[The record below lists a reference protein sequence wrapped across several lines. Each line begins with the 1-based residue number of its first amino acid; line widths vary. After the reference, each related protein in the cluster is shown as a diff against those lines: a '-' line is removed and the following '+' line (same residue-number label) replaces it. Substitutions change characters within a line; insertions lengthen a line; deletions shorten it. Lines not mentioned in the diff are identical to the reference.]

1 MIHSNASRPEHLER
15 IGVRRPKCARCRN
28 HGLVAWVKG
37 HKKFCAFRN
46 CTCEQCIL
54 IVERQRV
61 MAAQVALKRRQA
73 VEDLLV
79 QEWKKSQIA
88 LANHPHE
95 EELEDSI
102 RAERSDSWME
112 VHLTSIPAARNQR
125 TLNLQSNEAFQAEFG
140 AKCLEPGRTS
150 LPSQIVEQY
159 GTSVSEPQSR
169 SLLTAITPNFRD
181 ASSTRQCAEPQP
193 CYSQLSLELVQKQAF
208 LLSAAFASLPKPPGY
223 QQLDSSSSS
232 SLLSDSFPSFCSP
245 SYEQTNLPFFH
256 ASPKTELGS
265 NHSPPSD
272 QKQRQ
277 QMDQS
282 KGPSFST
289 IFLV

>member
-79 QEWKKSQIA
+79 QEWKKSQGA
-88 LANHPHE
+88 VANHPHE
-95 EELEDSI
+95 EELEDST
-102 RAERSDSWME
+102 RTERSDSWME
-112 VHLTSIPAARNQR
+112 VHLASIPAPNHHI
-125 TLNLQSNEAFQAEFG
+125 LNLQSNEAFQAEFG
-140 AKCLEPGRTS
+140 VTCLESGRTS
-150 LPSQIVEQY
+150 LPSQIVKQY
-159 GTSVSEPQSR
+159 DTNVSEPQSR
-169 SLLTAITPNFRD
+169 SLLTASTPTFRD
-181 ASSTRQCAEPQP
+181 ASTRQCSEPQP
-193 CYSQLSLELVQKQAF
+193 CYSKLSLEMVQKQAL

-245 SYEQTNLPFFH
+245 SYEQINLPFFH

-265 NHSPPSD
+265 YHSPPSD